1 MQAASNKVKNSLL
14 KLGRRIE
21 ILRKNKEVNSEEVLS
36 LSSLLRFKFNELK
49 KIDSNLRIDILQDIC
64 KRKQQHIEI
73 SLSEIVL

>member
-73 SLSEIVL
+73 SLSEIVF

>member
-36 LSSLLRFKFNELK
+36 LSSLLVFKFNELK